1 MAKGG
6 GLSIDLDPIGF
17 FPHQPIVL
25 NSFPEDNINNHNNFK
40 CKLTAMDATLNNRS
54 PPSTIQ
60 FPVNLNCSNLHD
72 SPPPSDGKRTVIDE
86 MDFFAEKD
94 HDNKAAPSTDHAD
107 KKDDLDRPT
116 TLEFNV
122 NVREYIVLFNT
133 IILYCITVFFFL
145 KQLKGLNWFCFCFI
159 DWFESSYYEH

>member
-1 MAKGG
+1 
-6 GLSIDLDPIGF
+6 
-17 FPHQPIVL
+17 
-25 NSFPEDNINNHNNFK
+25 
-40 CKLTAMDATLNNRS
+40 
-54 PPSTIQ
+54 
-60 FPVNLNCSNLHD
+60 
-72 SPPPSDGKRTVIDE
+72 

-133 IILYCITVFFFL
+133 IILYCITFFFPQTIEGIEL
-145 KQLKGLNWFCFCFI
+145 ILFLF
-159 DWFESSYYEH
+159 YRLV